1 MKFHGNYCGPNW
13 SAGREQ
19 ESVESSVPAVDD
31 FDSTCKEHDASYANR
46 KNMTQ
51 ADYNF
56 FKQNIGKGVMRSG
69 AAIAVGAFGRFYHP
83 QDDKSDPI
91 NQDNMNISELI
102 AHNNLRSAS
111 TTSSGSKIEPMGSQA
126 EPKLMGKLP
135 TYIYDVDNLP
145 PTVYNP
151 YNPPSRSSTELGA
164 TDEHIYRNKSARSDG
179 SEFNDIDIF
188 SNPRNLNSAM
198 QLLSFRSKPK
208 RRMAITPRKRKGKMA
223 RLANIMSPKST
234 KYKRDFWEFLDSLN
248 QSGARRALF
257 D

>member
-31 FDSTCKEHDASYANR
+31 FDSTCKEHDASYATR

-56 FKQNIGKGVMRSG
+56 FKQNIGKGIVRSG

-83 QDDKSDPI
+83 QGDKSDPK
-91 NQDNMNISELI
+91 NQQNMNIQNLI
-102 AHNNLRSAS
+102 EHNKLR
-111 TTSSGSKIEPMGSQA
+111 GSQP
-126 EPKLMGKLP
+126 EPKQIDKLP
-135 TYIYDVDNLP
+135 TYIYDIDNLP
-145 PTVYNP
+145 STVYDP

-164 TDEHIYRNKSARSDG
+164 VDEHIYRNKSIRSDG
-179 SEFNDIDIF
+179 SEFNDINVF
-188 SNPRNLNSAM
+188 SNPRNLNQAM
-198 QLLSFRSKPK
+198 QLLTFRSKPK
-208 RRMAITPRKRKGKMA
+208 RRMAITPRKRKNKMA
-223 RLANIMSPKST
+223 RLANYMSPKGT

-248 QSGARRALF
+248 QSGTRRALF